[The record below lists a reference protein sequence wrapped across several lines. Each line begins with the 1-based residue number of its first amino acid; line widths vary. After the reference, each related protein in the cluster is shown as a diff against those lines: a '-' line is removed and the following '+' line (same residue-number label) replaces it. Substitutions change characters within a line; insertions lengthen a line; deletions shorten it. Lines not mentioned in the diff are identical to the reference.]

1 MTEFYKELK
10 LIREEKGIELAKIHK
25 RTKISLS
32 ALQAIE
38 KGKFD
43 QLPYTYVRLFLRAYA
58 VEIGANPE
66 EAIESF
72 EIFIG
77 NKEEVPNKK
86 IDESFDISAEALFS
100 NDKTGDIKKKSEQ
113 KNSILRKR
121 PSVSIRTD
129 ITKSIFIVSTL
140 VFAVYIILSIN
151 KEVEAN
157 KPKEFISDFEEEG
170 PISDQML
177 EDNYVKISE
186 TKQALK
192 AIAPYSIMLTTDQ
205 RLWYEIKSDDLA
217 QSEQV
222 LPIGDNH
229 LHRFNNKINIKF
241 NQSIGLNLYLN
252 ESKLNILE
260 SNIYPIII
268 IISVPEKT
276 VAIQQFSPK
285 K

>member
-1 MTEFYKELK
+1 MAEFYKELK

-121 PSVSIRTD
+121 PSISIRTD

>member
-1 MTEFYKELK
+1 MAEFYKELK

-66 EAIESF
+66 EALESF

-121 PSVSIRTD
+121 PSISIRTD

-177 EDNYVKISE
+177 VDNYVKISE

-260 SNIYPIII
+260 SNSYPIII
-268 IISVPEKT
+268 IISVPERT

>member
-1 MTEFYKELK
+1 MAEFYKELK

-66 EAIESF
+66 EALESF

-121 PSVSIRTD
+121 PSISIRTD
-129 ITKSIFIVSTL
+129 ITKSIFIVATL

-268 IISVPEKT
+268 IISVPERT

>member
-1 MTEFYKELK
+1 MAEFYKELK

-66 EAIESF
+66 EALESF

-121 PSVSIRTD
+121 PSISIRTD
-129 ITKSIFIVSTL
+129 ITKSIFIVATL